1 MKNIIYWLAK
11 ILVIIVGRIILRVKI
26 KGRDNIPEDGPVVI
40 MSNHISMLDPPL
52 IGAFLPR
59 KIYFMAKKELFENPV
74 IGWFLK
80 VLGAFPVKRGSG
92 DRKALKKSLRV
103 LRNGKVLGLFPEG
116 TRYPEGEL
124 GEPHTGSIMI
134 AIMGKA
140 PIVPVGI
147 KNIKEKGRPTLNFG
161 EPIYL
166 QEYFEQRPDKEKQ
179 KQIANDIMK
188 EIDKLIVNEQNNT

>member
-11 ILVIIVGRIILRVKI
+11 IFVIIVARTLLRVKI
-26 KGRDNIPEDGPVVI
+26 KGRENIPEEGPVVV

-52 IGAFLPR
+52 IGSFMPR
-59 KIYFMAKKELFENPV
+59 KISFMAKKELFKNP
-74 IGWFLK
+74 IIAWFLGA
-80 VLGAFPVKRGSG
+80 LGAFPVKRGTG
-92 DRKALKKSLRV
+92 DRKALKKSLRI
-103 LRNGKVLGLFPEG
+103 LRDGKVLGLFPEG

-134 AIMGKA
+134 AIMGEA

-147 KNIKEKGRPTLNFG
+147 KNIKKKGRTTINFG

-166 QEYFEQRPDKEKQ
+166 EQYFEDRPDKEEQ
-179 KQIANDIMK
+179 KEIAEGIMK
-188 EIDKLIVNEQNNT
+188 EIEKLIYYE